1 MKKRKGILPNAK
13 EHLGLVIIIIFVSL
27 FLIKNVFF
35 SKNLNN
41 DIMVLENPK
50 TYDLNLSSKAL
61 VIKDEYLY
69 YIGKSNIEV
78 DNSKIGV
85 NKEIGEVDVSQ
96 IDQNLKDYLSEK
108 VQLLKNQ
115 TDSKESNKDSKID
128 LENILK
134 FVRDKDFARTF
145 EILSSEQSKIA
156 FGKKYSSDKLFRYS
170 LINDTI
176 NTGKIVSKNSGVV
189 LNKID
194 GLENVYDFSVIESID
209 EKDFN
214 FDSSNSISSIDG
226 IKIVDNLKYYLCI
239 RVKKGTLE
247 DIDVEKKIKVNIG
260 DSVAIGIIK
269 RVKTGEEYDLI
280 VAEFSSAFN
289 EISDKRFID
298 LNVIKTVYSSYE
310 LPITALISQDDE
322 YYVLT
327 VDSFNNI
334 TRVKVKVNYIDKVNS
349 KVYIDSK
356 NGSVGIFSNILKDA
370 SKFKEGVIL
379 K

>member
-1 MKKRKGILPNAK
+1 MKKHKGILPNAK
-13 EHLGLVIIIIFVSL
+13 EHFGLVIIIIFVSL
-27 FLIKNVFF
+27 FLIKNIFF

-50 TYDLNLSSKAL
+50 TYDLNISSKAL

-78 DNSKIGV
+78 DSSKIGV

-96 IDQNLKDYLSEK
+96 IDQNFKDYLAEK
-108 VQLLKNQ
+108 VQSLKNQ
-115 TDSKESNKDSKID
+115 SDNKDSKVEKID
-128 LENILK
+128 FENILK
-134 FVRDKDFARTF
+134 FVRDKNFAKTF

-194 GLENVYDFSVIESID
+194 GLENVYDFSVIDSID

-214 FDSSNSISSIDG
+214 FDSSNNISNIDG

-239 RVKKGTLE
+239 RVKNGTLE
-247 DIDVEKKIKVNIG
+247 DIDVNKKINVNIG
-260 DSVAIGIIK
+260 DSLATGIIK
-269 RVKTGEEYDLI
+269 KLKTGEEYDLI

-289 EISDKRFID
+289 EIADKRFID
-298 LNVIKTVYSSYE
+298 LNVIKTIYSSYE
-310 LPITALISQDDE
+310 LPLSALVSQDGED
-322 YYVLT
+322 YVLT

-334 TRVKVKVNYIDKVNS
+334 TKVRVKVNFIDKVNS

-370 SKFKEGVIL
+370 SKFKEGAIL

>member
-1 MKKRKGILPNAK
+1 MRKRNGILPNAK
-13 EHLGLVIIIIFVSL
+13 EHLGLVILIVFVSL

-35 SKNLNN
+35 NKNLNN

-69 YIGKSNIEV
+69 YIGKNNIEV
-78 DNSKIGV
+78 DNSKVGV
-85 NKEIGEVDVSQ
+85 DKEIGEVDVSKV
-96 IDQNLKDYLSEK
+96 DQNFKDYLSEK
-108 VQLLKNQ
+108 VQSLKNQ
-115 TDSKESNKDSKID
+115 ADNKDSKVEKID

-134 FVRDKDFARTF
+134 FVRDKDFAKTF

-260 DSVAIGIIK
+260 DSVATGIIK
-269 RVKTGEEYDLI
+269 RLKTGEEYDLI

-298 LNVIKTVYSSYE
+298 LNVIKTIYSSYE

-334 TRVKVKVNYIDKVNS
+334 TRVKVKVNFIDKVNS

-370 SKFKEGVIL
+370 SKFKEGAIL

>member
-1 MKKRKGILPNAK
+1 
-13 EHLGLVIIIIFVSL
+13 
-27 FLIKNVFF
+27 
-35 SKNLNN
+35 
-41 DIMVLENPK
+41 MVLENPK
-50 TYDLNLSSKAL
+50 TYDLNILSKAL

-78 DNSKIGV
+78 DSSKIGV

-96 IDQNLKDYLSEK
+96 IDQNFKDYLSEK
-108 VQLLKNQ
+108 VQSLKNQ
-115 TDSKESNKDSKID
+115 ADNKDSKVEKID

-134 FVRDKDFARTF
+134 FVRDKDFAKTF

-260 DSVAIGIIK
+260 DSVATGIIK
-269 RVKTGEEYDLI
+269 RLKTGEEYDLI

-334 TRVKVKVNYIDKVNS
+334 TRVKVKVNFIDKVNS

-370 SKFKEGVIL
+370 SKFKEGAIL

>member
-1 MKKRKGILPNAK
+1 MKKHKGILPNAK

-50 TYDLNLSSKAL
+50 NYDLNLSSKAL

-78 DNSKIGV
+78 DSSKVSVG
-85 NKEIGEVDVSQ
+85 KEIGEVDISK
-96 IDQNLKDYLSEK
+96 IDQNFKDYLSEK

-115 TDSKESNKDSKID
+115 ADNRESKVEKID
-128 LENILK
+128 LDNILK
-134 FVRDKDFARTF
+134 FVRDKDFGKTF

-194 GLENVYDFSVIESID
+194 GLENVYDFSVIDSID

-214 FDSSNSISSIDG
+214 FDSSNNISNIDG

-239 RVKKGTLE
+239 RVKNGTLE
-247 DIDVEKKIKVNIG
+247 DLDVNKKIKVNIG
-260 DSVAIGIIK
+260 DSVATGIIK
-269 RVKTGEEYDLI
+269 KLKTGSEYDLI
-280 VAEFSSAFN
+280 IAEFSSAFN
-289 EISDKRFID
+289 EIADKRFID
-298 LNVIKTVYSSYE
+298 LNVIKTVTSSYE
-310 LPITALISQDDE
+310 LPLSTLISQDGED
-322 YYVLT
+322 YVLT

-334 TRVKVKVNYIDKVNS
+334 TRVKVKVNFIDKVNS

-370 SKFKEGVIL
+370 SKFKEGAIL